1 MKPSLLR
8 LTQAARELPRFS
20 WQFLRK
26 DPRHFQI
33 AALSCLLLYGVLYL
47 RLEVRPLYAA
57 VALGVALL
65 TQWAGTRLA
74 GLPAFDPR
82 SALISGLSL
91 SLLLRADALVWV
103 ALAAVV
109 AVGSKFVLR
118 VGGKHLFNP
127 TNFGIVVLMVATG
140 QVWVSPGQWGSAAW
154 FAFLLACLG
163 SLVVYRSARS
173 DVTLAFL
180 GFYTALLLAR
190 ATWLGQTYRI
200 PFHQVESGALLIF
213 AFFMISDPKTTPD
226 SRAGRI
232 LFAGLVAVGAGFV
245 SFVLYRQ
252 NGLLLSLAAFSLL
265 VPVLDRLLP
274 GARYS
279 WGGGKGLEGQGHK
292 GLQGLKGHGIGAVG
306 VGARLEP
313 N

>member
-1 MKPSLLR
+1 MTPPTRSP
-8 LTQAARELPRFS
+8 LTRSARSFA
-20 WQFLRK
+20 QFFVQ
-26 DPRHFQI
+26 DPRHYQI
-33 AALSCLLLYGVLYL
+33 AALSALLLYGVLYL

-57 VALGVALL
+57 AALGVALL

-103 ALAAVV
+103 VAAAVV

-127 TNFGIVVLMVATG
+127 TNFGIVLLMVLTG
-140 QVWVSPGQWGSAAW
+140 KVWVSPGQWGSAAY

-163 SLVVYRSARS
+163 SLVVRRSARS
-173 DVTLAFL
+173 DVTVAFL
-180 GFYTALLLAR
+180 GFYATLLLAR
-190 ATWLGQTYRI
+190 ATWLGQPLAI
-200 PFHQVESGALLIF
+200 PFHQLESGALLIF

-232 LFAGLVAVGAGFV
+232 LFAALVALGGGFV

-252 NGLLLSLAAFSLL
+252 NGLLLSLAVLSPL

-274 GARYS
+274 GARYR
-279 WGGGKGLEGQGHK
+279 WDGGKGPQGQGHK
-292 GLQGLKGHGIGAVG
+292 GLQGLKGRGEGLVG
-306 VGARLEP
+306 GVALQA
-313 N
+313 